1 MRRRDFIALAGSAA
15 ITWPSD
21 LRAQKSAP
29 RVGVLLYSSPEADPQ
44 VESFRLGL
52 RDLGYIEGRN
62 LTIEYRYAEGRPE
75 RLPRLAAELAQ
86 SKPDVILAL
95 GGDVAPWAK
104 KATVSI
110 PLVFA
115 VSTDPVR
122 SGLVVTLGR
131 PVGNATGVTLLQD
144 ELASKRLELLK
155 EAAPQVSRVAFL
167 WNPDHAD
174 NEYGLAERAAQKI
187 GIELRPAEMR
197 GPGDL
202 QGAFDAATQA
212 HADALYVVSSR
223 HTAANIPSIVG
234 FATKNRLPLA
244 GGWGA
249 WARAG
254 GLLSYGPNINDMIR
268 RTATYVDRV
277 LKGAK
282 PADLPIQQ
290 PTKFELVINITTAKA
305 LDLKIPESFL
315 LRADEVIE

>member
-167 WNPDHAD
+167 WNPDHVD

-202 QGAFDAATQA
+202 PGAFDTATQA

-277 LKGAK
+277 LKGAN
-282 PADLPIQQ
+282 PADLPVQQ